1 MNTYTNSYEIKRNIL
16 IFFKIL
22 LIIIKWIIIIA
33 FGLIYLILK
42 LINDLANR

>member
-1 MNTYTNSYEIKRNIL
+1 MNTYTKSYEIKRNIL

-42 LINDLANR
+42 LINHLANR

>member
-1 MNTYTNSYEIKRNIL
+1 MNTYTKSYEIKRNIL

-33 FGLIYLILK
+33 FGLMYLILK

>member
-1 MNTYTNSYEIKRNIL
+1 MNTYTKSYEIKRNIL

>member
-1 MNTYTNSYEIKRNIL
+1 MNTYNKNYEIKRNII

-22 LIIIKWIIIIA
+22 LVSVKWIIIIV
-33 FGLIYLILK
+33 FGLIYLIFK